1 MDRFHAFDYVV
12 FTIMLLISLGIGV
25 YSAFTGGRQKTTS
38 EYLMGNRQLRL
49 APVALSICVS
59 MISANTLVGVPA
71 ETYGFGIGYG
81 MIGLAVPLSGVILAF
96 TLVQVIYPLN
106 VISIHEYLEM
116 RFDSPTLKWYGA
128 VIQIILQIL
137 YVGTVLFGPAISLE
151 VSTGIPT
158 WISLIVVSAIG
169 ISYTSIGGM
178 KAVVWTDTFQCV
190 VMIAGKY
197 IIFTVNLTASDL
209 RVLEMALKGVRSVQ
223 I

>member
-1 MDRFHAFDYVV
+1 MNRFHIVDYILFVV
-12 FTIMLLISLGIGV
+12 MLLVSLGIGI

-71 ETYGFGIGYG
+71 ETYGFGISYG
-81 MIGLAVPLSGVILAF
+81 LIGVLIPLSGVILAF

-106 VISIHEYLEM
+106 VISIHEYLQM
-116 RFDSPTLKWYGA
+116 RFGSPTLKWYGA

-158 WISLIVVSAIG
+158 WISLILVSAIG

-178 KAVVWTDTFQCV
+178 KAVVWTDTFQCFM
-190 VMIAGKY
+190 MIGGMPNYK
-197 IIFTVNLTASDL
+197 F
-209 RVLEMALKGVRSVQ
+209 R
-223 I
+223 